1 MAPDF
6 RSRSRE
12 QEMMDDFSI
21 VDARL
26 AGALDDLR
34 QVNRFLGGY
43 ASVRKAVAPFLHQRR
58 GRTHL
63 LDLGTG
69 GADVPEYLVRWADR
83 QGLDVRVTGLEANP
97 ATVRYARRRLDERLP
112 PRLRRRIELVKGDAF
127 APPFQDGEVDIVVAA
142 LFLHHFHGRR
152 AADLLAVMHRLACYG
167 IVVSDL
173 HRHPLAYWGIRA
185 VGKLL
190 PASVMFAHDA
200 PLSVLRGFRRNELID
215 LAAEAGL
222 PSYDLHWQWAFR
234 WVLSTIDHT

>member
-6 RSRSRE
+6 SSRSRG

-26 AGALDDLR
+26 EEALENLR

-43 ASVRKAVAPFLHQRR
+43 TSVRRAIAPFLRQHR
-58 GRTHL
+58 GRVHL

-69 GADVPEYLVRWADR
+69 GADTPEYLVRWADR
-83 QGLDVRVTGLEANP
+83 QGLNVRVTGLEANP
-97 ATVRYARRRLDERLP
+97 ATVRYARHRLDERLP
-112 PRLRRRIELVKGDAF
+112 PRLRRRIEVVNGDAL
-127 APPFQDGEVDIVVAA
+127 APPFQDGEVDVVVAA
-142 LFLHHFHGRR
+142 LFLHHFHGRQ
-152 AADLLAVMHRLACYG
+152 AADLLAVMHRLARYG

-173 HRHPLAYWGIRA
+173 HRHPLAYWSIQA

-190 PASVMFAHDA
+190 PVSPMFAHDG
-200 PLSVLRGFRRNELID
+200 PLSVLRGFKRDELVD

-222 PSYDLHWQWAFR
+222 PSCDLRWQWAFR
-234 WVLSTIDHT
+234 WVLSTLER